1 MPSMRFVYN
10 LLMEKKFKIFVS
22 WFLKELYGS
31 LAYGYDIVA
40 FVVSFGN
47 WNYWTYQIKK
57 FLNHEDK
64 ILEVG
69 IGTGI
74 LHKNLINKKYQ
85 IYGCDLSKQMI
96 KISSR
101 RLKDDS
107 PKILR
112 TNNIKLPF
120 KDSSFSKIIATFPS
134 DYIFSED
141 FLNEAQ
147 RLLKFGGELIVLL
160 SVSFVKNDLIS
171 LLYRNLYKITGQS
184 LSKLDSERVIRD
196 LFGSNLDIKLIWE
209 PYKNVE
215 LCFVTLKSK

>member
-1 MPSMRFVYN
+1 
-10 LLMEKKFKIFVS
+10 VS

-85 IYGCDLSKQMI
+85 IYGCDLSEKMI

-112 TNNIKLPF
+112 TNNFNLPF
-120 KDSSFSKIIATFPS
+120 KDRSFTKIITTFPS
-134 DYIFSED
+134 EYIFSED
-141 FLNEAQ
+141 FLNETQ

>member
-1 MPSMRFVYN
+1 
-10 LLMEKKFKIFVS
+10 
-22 WFLKELYGS
+22 
-31 LAYGYDIVA
+31 
-40 FVVSFGN
+40 
-47 WNYWTYQIKK
+47 
-57 FLNHEDK
+57 
-64 ILEVG
+64 
-69 IGTGI
+69 
-74 LHKNLINKKYQ
+74 
-85 IYGCDLSKQMI
+85 MI

-112 TNNIKLPF
+112 TNNINLPF
-120 KDSSFSKIIATFPS
+120 KDRSFTKIITTFPS
-134 DYIFSED
+134 EYIFSED

>member
-1 MPSMRFVYN
+1 M
-10 LLMEKKFKIFVS
+10 KKKIKKFVS
-22 WFLKELYGS
+22 WFLKELYES
-31 LAYGYDIVA
+31 FAFGYDTVA

-47 WNYWTYQIKK
+47 WNHWTYQIIK

-74 LHKNLINKKYQ
+74 LHKNLINNKYQ
-85 IYGCDLSKQMI
+85 IYGCDLSEQMI

-101 RLKDDS
+101 RLKDKS

-112 TNNIKLPF
+112 ANNIKLPF
-120 KDSSFSKIIATFPS
+120 NGSSFSKIIATFPS
-134 DYIFSED
+134 DYFFSED

-147 RLLKFGGELIVLL
+147 RLMIFGGEIIVLL
-160 SVSFVKNDLIS
+160 SVNFVKNDLIS

-196 LFGSNLDIKLIWE
+196 LFGSHMEIKLIWE

-215 LCFVTLKSK
+215 LCFLTLKSK

>member
-1 MPSMRFVYN
+1 
-10 LLMEKKFKIFVS
+10 MEKKFKIFVS

-85 IYGCDLSKQMI
+85 IYGCDLSEQMI

-101 RLKDDS
+101 RLKDKG

-112 TNNIKLPF
+112 TNNINLPF
-120 KDSSFSKIIATFPS
+120 KNRSFTKSIGTFPS
-134 DYIFSED
+134 EYIFSED

>member
-1 MPSMRFVYN
+1 
-10 LLMEKKFKIFVS
+10 
-22 WFLKELYGS
+22 
-31 LAYGYDIVA
+31 
-40 FVVSFGN
+40 
-47 WNYWTYQIKK
+47 
-57 FLNHEDK
+57 
-64 ILEVG
+64 
-69 IGTGI
+69 
-74 LHKNLINKKYQ
+74 
-85 IYGCDLSKQMI
+85 MI

-101 RLKDDS
+101 RLKDIG

-112 TNNIKLPF
+112 TNNINLPF
-120 KDSSFSKIIATFPS
+120 KNRSFTKIIATFPS
-134 DYIFSED
+134 EYIFSED